1 MKFMHGM
8 YRDAGS
14 NGGGNDAGG
23 GNGSGSGNPG
33 SGQGNQGAG
42 NDLEARLLDA
52 LNGLANR
59 HGGMD
64 GAGLVLLQENK
75 QYRDRIKALED
86 ELAAV
91 KGKVPGEG
99 AVVLNGEQVGDWT
112 KYQELGKPD
121 DLATVRSNYTQLQR
135 EQLYSQAASAHG
147 YKPGVLAKLPGI
159 ADLSLEIREIEQNG
173 NKVKV
178 AYAKS
183 GEGQERPLTDYVK
196 ETWGDFL
203 PALEQKPAGQ
213 GAGTPWPRQNAGGQG
228 PTVDP
233 IQATLDRRYATRK
246 AQEK

>member
-14 NGGGNDAGG
+14 NSGGNDAGG

-75 QYRDRIKALED
+75 QYRARIKALED
-86 ELAAV
+86 ELTAV
-91 KGKVPGEG
+91 KG
-99 AVVLNGEQVGDWT
+99 AVVLNSEQAGDWT

-135 EQLYSQAASAHG
+135 EQLYAQAASAHG
-147 YKPGVLAKLPGI
+147 YKAGVLAKLPGMS
-159 ADLSLEIREIEQNG
+159 DLSLEIRETEQDG

-178 AYAKS
+178 AYVKK
-183 GEGQERPLTDYVK
+183 GEEQERPLPDYVK

-203 PALEQKPAGQ
+203 PALQQKPA
-213 GAGTPWPRQNAGGQG
+213 APGTPWPRQNAGGQG

-233 IQATLDRRYATRK
+233 IQATLDRRYRQRE

>member
-14 NGGGNDAGG
+14 NSGGNDAGG
-23 GNGSGSGNPG
+23 GSG
-33 SGQGNQGAG
+33 SGQGGQNNQGG
-42 NDLEARLLDA
+42 EGGLEQRLLDA
-52 LNGLANR
+52 LNGLASR

-135 EQLYSQAASAHG
+135 EQLYSQAAGAHG
-147 YKPGVLAKLPGI
+147 YKAGVLAKLPGMS
-159 ADLSLEIREIEQNG
+159 DLSLEIREIEQDG

-183 GEGQERPLTDYVK
+183 GEGQERPLPDYVK

-203 PALEQKPAGQ
+203 PALQQKPDGQ
-213 GAGTPWPRQNAGGQG
+213 GTGTPWPRQNAGGQG

-233 IQATLDRRYATRK
+233 IQATLDKRYAPRK